1 MKSTLDELRSA
12 KLDVVLS
19 QQKLQKF
26 GHGAM
31 NIDKMLCMGKTD
43 SDKRG
48 LGYKESLS
56 KAKTPQITMFVKAAA
71 STSKPKHNVI
81 STTHDHSKWASYSK
95 IYYCNL
101 CGRRGHIAFFCRFV
115 GPYQSHAFSFSGY
128 KYNSNVI
135 STNKKSIN
143 KMFSV
148 SIDGSVFNIDSDDVR
163 KAFGLGDS
171 DNPDVNYL
179 IWPLV
184 LTEFPPKEEM
194 EEELLRAGKKSGPY
208 LRLKNLDPAI
218 CLFHMVAHRNIIP
231 QKGNTNVLVGNM
243 FYLVYLYTMGLSVDL
258 VLVIMH
264 EMFTTANSDHQT
276 QTFPYGRFISQL
288 LTDKGYVIRPD
299 EEVDAKNDVINAWY
313 WEKSQKHII
322 VETESKS
329 NGDAE
334 DSRAETASARRAA
347 GSSTSRTATTSVP
360 STSSS
365 GLTGLVPH
373 DFIFIYTFMETRF
386 ASMDSQIQTQFQ
398 LVRADIGRL
407 QTSVDG
413 LSSIVRDIACL
424 VYMDFKGYALEYG
437 CSERSFGSVYKG
449 ALPYAT
455 LIAVKM
461 LEELR
466 QGEKEIQVEI
476 STIGKIQDVNMDSQ
490 LDWKMRF
497 QIVLGTTKG
506 LSFFHE
512 KCRDCIVHC
521 DIEPENI
528 LLDVDFCSKVADFGL
543 AKILGREFSRV
554 ITMIRGTRG
563 YLAPEWISSLAIIPK
578 ADVYSYGMML
588 LEIVSGRRNIDRA
601 KDGNYEF
608 FPTCAVR

>member
-1 MKSTLDELRSA
+1 M
-12 KLDVVLS
+12 
-19 QQKLQKF
+19 
-26 GHGAM
+26 
-31 NIDKMLCMGKTD
+31 
-43 SDKRG
+43 
-48 LGYKESLS
+48 
-56 KAKTPQITMFVKAAA
+56 
-71 STSKPKHNVI
+71 
-81 STTHDHSKWASYSK
+81 
-95 IYYCNL
+95 
-101 CGRRGHIAFFCRFV
+101 IA
-115 GPYQSHAFSFSGY
+115 
-128 KYNSNVI
+128 
-135 STNKKSIN
+135 
-143 KMFSV
+143 
-148 SIDGSVFNIDSDDVR
+148 
-163 KAFGLGDS
+163 
-171 DNPDVNYL
+171 
-179 IWPLV
+179 
-184 LTEFPPKEEM
+184 
-194 EEELLRAGKKSGPY
+194 
-208 LRLKNLDPAI
+208 
-218 CLFHMVAHRNIIP
+218 
-231 QKGNTNVLVGNM
+231 
-243 FYLVYLYTMGLSVDL
+243 
-258 VLVIMH
+258 
-264 EMFTTANSDHQT
+264 
-276 QTFPYGRFISQL
+276 
-288 LTDKGYVIRPD
+288 
-299 EEVDAKNDVINAWY
+299 
-313 WEKSQKHII
+313 
-322 VETESKS
+322 ETESKS

-334 DSRAETASARRAA
+334 DSRAETASARRTA

-373 DFIFIYTFMETRF
+373 DFVFIYTFMETRF

-437 CSERSFGSVYKG
+437 CSETSVNTRGATTAGLTDSKQICWGRHLMGSSLAVRGSFGPFRCRELQILTKNFSEKLEAGSFGSVYKG

-466 QGEKEIQVEI
+466 QGEKEIQAEI

-563 YLAPEWISSLAIIPK
+563 YLAPEWISSLAITPK

-588 LEIVSGRRNIDRA
+588 LEIVSGRQNIDRS